1 MASTSNTTAGD
12 EAKGTY
18 VYEYPRPAVTADNVI
33 FGFDGER
40 LRILLVERGLE
51 PYKGCWALPG
61 GFMRINETIDQC
73 ARRELREETNI
84 SDVYLEQ
91 FHVFSDPGRDPRGRV
106 MTVAYIALVRPS
118 DHAVIGGDDASNAMW
133 FDADMLP
140 PLAFDHLQIV
150 DMARQRLKE
159 LLKTRPVAFRLLDEI
174 FTVDELRRVYE
185 VISGNTFDRR
195 NFHRKLMQT
204 GVISDV
210 EESIPGPCPANA
222 DVCRSSAMPAP
233 ALVYSKSRI
242 EKPSVNADELESRPA
257 KTRSRRL
264 RFFRFNKDRKET
276 SGSEDDASIKDLF
289 NFD

>member
-12 EAKGTY
+12 DAKGTY

-40 LRILLVERGLE
+40 LQILLVERGLE

-73 ARRELREETNI
+73 ARRELKEETNV

-91 FHVFSDPGRDPRGRV
+91 FHVFSDPARDPRGRV

-210 EESIPGPCPANA
+210 EESMPRPYPANE
-222 DVCRSSAMPAP
+222 VCCSSSVSAPVPLRSEPCRGESC
-233 ALVYSKSRI
+233 
-242 EKPSVNADELESRPA
+242 EADELESRPA

-276 SGSEDDASIKDLF
+276 SGSDDDASIKDLF

>member
-1 MASTSNTTAGD
+1 MASTSNTTVGD
-12 EAKGTY
+12 DAKGTY
-18 VYEYPRPAVTADNVI
+18 IYEYPRPAVTADNVI
-33 FGFDGER
+33 FGFDGDR
-40 LRILLVERGLE
+40 LQILLVERGLE

-73 ARRELREETNI
+73 ARRELKEETNV

-91 FHVFSDPGRDPRGRV
+91 FHVFSNPGRDPRGRV

-210 EESIPGPCPANA
+210 EESMPRPYPANE
-222 DVCRSSAMPAP
+222 VCCSSSVSAPVPLRSEPCRGESC
-233 ALVYSKSRI
+233 V
-242 EKPSVNADELESRPA
+242 ADELESRPA

-276 SGSEDDASIKDLF
+276 SGSDDDASIKDLF